1 MEKDMLVLVGF
12 SLVFLEIIEKR
23 ILQDLYKRY
32 TRVSRLSLGYL
43 EKYVPYI

>member
-32 TRVSRLSLGYL
+32 TRVLGLSLGYL